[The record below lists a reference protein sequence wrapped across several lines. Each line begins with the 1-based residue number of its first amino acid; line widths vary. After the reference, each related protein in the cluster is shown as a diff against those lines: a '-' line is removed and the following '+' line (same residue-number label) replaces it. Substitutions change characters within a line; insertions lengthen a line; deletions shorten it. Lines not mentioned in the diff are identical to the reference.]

1 MTSVPHAVPSP
12 EQTKNPE
19 HIVSQR
25 IIDIRSRPAFLHDFY
40 GARRGTTEFETA
52 KWLNRRVGSKDDEHF
67 VRSQSLEGFLQDIR
81 DAGITKSVVIGRD
94 TPAIQNTNDQI
105 AQLADKNQEIV
116 GVGSVDPE
124 RLGSKQAVEEAERAI
139 DQLGLK
145 AINLE
150 PGFGKTARH
159 FDDPLLLPVYDF
171 LQSRQVPVFLM
182 SGPTTPDLSFNDPS
196 AVGRVARAFPNL
208 QIVVH
213 HGLWPKVQEIIGVAF
228 RYANVHVVPD
238 MYIFAPGGHLYVD
251 AANGFMRDQIL
262 FGSSFPF
269 RAMAQ
274 SVEDYQRIGFKDDVL
289 DAVMFENS
297 NRLMKLAA

>member
-1 MTSVPHAVPSP
+1 M
-12 EQTKNPE
+12 
-19 HIVSQR
+19 SQR

-40 GARRGTTEFETA
+40 GARRGTPEFETA

-67 VRSQSLEGFLQDIR
+67 VRSHSLSGFLQEIR

-94 TPAIQNTNDQI
+94 TPAIQNTNDDI
-105 AQLADKNQEIV
+105 AKLTAENKELV

-124 RLGSKQAVEEAERAI
+124 RLGANRAVEEVERAI
-139 DQLGLK
+139 GTLGLK

-159 FDDPLLLPVYDF
+159 FDDPLLLPVYEL
-171 LQSRQVPVFLM
+171 LQSRSVPAFLM

-196 AVGRVARAFPNL
+196 AIGRVARAFPNL

-213 HGLWPKVQEIIGVAF
+213 HGAWPKVQEIIGVAF

-238 MYIFAPGGHLYVD
+238 MYIFTPGGDLYVE

-274 SVEDYQRIGFKDDVL
+274 SVEDYQKLGFKDAVIE
-289 DAVMFENS
+289 AVMYENA
-297 NRLMKLAA
+297 NRLLKLGL

>member
-1 MTSVPHAVPSP
+1 
-12 EQTKNPE
+12 
-19 HIVSQR
+19 VSQR
-25 IIDIRSRPAFLHDFY
+25 IVDIRSRPAFLHDFY
-40 GARRGTTEFETA
+40 GARRGTPEFETA

-67 VRSQSLEGFLQDIR
+67 VRSHSLAGFLQEIG

-94 TPAIQNTNDQI
+94 TPAIQNTNDDI
-105 AQLADKNQEIV
+105 AKLAAENRELV

-124 RLGSKQAVEEAERAI
+124 RLGANRAVEEVERAI
-139 DQLGLK
+139 GTLGLK

-159 FDDPLLLPVYDF
+159 FDDPLLLPVYEA
-171 LQSRQVPVFLM
+171 LQSRNVPAFLM

-196 AVGRVARAFPNL
+196 AIGRVARAFPNL

-213 HGLWPKVQEIIGVAF
+213 HGAWPKVQEIIGVAF

-238 MYIFAPGGHLYVD
+238 MYIFTPGGDLYVE

-274 SVEDYQRIGFKDDVL
+274 SVEDYQKLGFKDAVIE
-289 DAVMFENS
+289 AVMYENA
-297 NRLMKLAA
+297 NRLLKLGL